1 MRVKHAE
8 VDASAAFIA
17 AQTLPYGK
25 RAMSF
30 LGWDNVQACCTAC
43 SSRATVWAVQLDVQ
57 GSRFLE
63 KREKPE
69 QRGEMRIVD
78 LACDDFA

>member
-1 MRVKHAE
+1 MRVKHAA

-30 LGWDNVQACCTAC
+30 LGWDNVQGCCTAGGL
-43 SSRATVWAVQLDVQ
+43 RAMVWAVQLDVR
-57 GSRFLE
+57 GSRYF
-63 KREKPE
+63 
-69 QRGEMRIVD
+69 
-78 LACDDFA
+78 